1 MSSNYRERQ
10 IDGILIGL
18 VEDKEHNPFISFSMP
33 GMEPIYLLPAYAGI
47 VFEQLGG
54 LLDVLGY
61 FDKPAAKRVA
71 KKGAVH

>member
-1 MSSNYRERQ
+1 MSSNSESKQ
-10 IDGILIGL
+10 ISGVLLGL
-18 VEDKEHNPFISFSMP
+18 VEDQEHRPFISITMP
-33 GMEPIYLLPAYAGI
+33 GMEPVYMLPSYAGI